1 MLGTEL
7 VEIME
12 GEQGMSTIQVP
23 TIFGGIAA
31 DFMEEWWF
39 ADAYMSGYSTL
50 ANLGERGALFQ
61 YDAWRVRIALWAA
74 AQAAKLP
81 GDFVECGVN
90 TGFLARAIVHH
101 LKFAALP
108 KRFYLVDTFSGV
120 PADQLSPEEKAAG
133 REEHLADLYNEDV
146 YDICKGNFA
155 SFKNVIVVKGRV
167 PEVLPEVPVKEV
179 AYLSID
185 MNCAEPEIQ
194 ALRYF
199 WPRLAMGA
207 VTLLDDYGFP
217 AHESQKKAMNE
228 LAKELAFQILPLPSG
243 QAVIIKA

>member
-1 MLGTEL
+1 MA
-7 VEIME
+7 
-12 GEQGMSTIQVP
+12 TIRVP
-23 TIFGGIAA
+23 KISGDIAA
-31 DFMEEWWF
+31 DFMQERWF
-39 ADAYMSGYSTL
+39 ADAYMSGYSTI
-50 ANLGERGALFQ
+50 AKLGERGANFQ

-101 LKFAALP
+101 LNFAALP

-120 PADQLSPEEKAAG
+120 PADQLSPAEKAAG
-133 REEHLADLYNEDV
+133 REQHLADTYAEDV
-146 YDICKGNFA
+146 YEICKGNFA
-155 SFKNVIVVKGRV
+155 SFKNVIVVRGRV
-167 PEVLPEVPVKEV
+167 PEVLPELPVKEV

-217 AHESQKKAMNE
+217 GYESQKKAMNE